1 VDHVAQTDPVG
12 SAIRSRMAS
21 QSEWFGTASE
31 LLAALTKDVGE
42 RNAKAKTWLATP
54 RSISGRVR
62 RAATF
67 LRKVGIDITF
77 DREGRVRTRNIPIT
91 CTEDSAVVAPYEKT
105 SSAPNREK
113 IDQEE
118 TGTDQNQGRPNP

>member
-1 VDHVAQTDPVG
+1 
-12 SAIRSRMAS
+12 M
-21 QSEWFGTASE
+21 
-31 LLAALTKDVGE
+31 GE

-77 DREGRVRTRNIPIT
+77 DREGRARTRNIRIT
-91 CTEDSAVVAPYEKT
+91 CTEDSAAAAPYEKT

-118 TGTDQNQGRPNP
+118 TGADQNQGRPNP